1 MEMYPHW
8 NARDNYRFGLKKKK
22 RKRDKTDDPGQLI
35 SAYFL
40 SFQWHALS
48 KEKQAKYY
56 ALAKQERQVHMQ
68 LYPGWTARD
77 NYAKHK
83 KKRRKREKIRA
94 GNAGVADNEGQQQFK
109 YTDVFIIKVIG
120 IQYLDCC
127 LLLLVW
133 TFLCFVLSLCCILFT
148 FCFL

>member
-22 RKRDKTDDPGQLI
+22 QKRDKTDDPGQLI

-94 GNAGVADNEGQQQFK
+94 GNAGVADNEGQQK
-109 YTDVFIIKVIG
+109 VVF
-120 IQYLDCC
+120 CC
-127 LLLLVW
+127 CALCIFFLL
-133 TFLCFVLSLCCILFT
+133 
-148 FCFL
+148 